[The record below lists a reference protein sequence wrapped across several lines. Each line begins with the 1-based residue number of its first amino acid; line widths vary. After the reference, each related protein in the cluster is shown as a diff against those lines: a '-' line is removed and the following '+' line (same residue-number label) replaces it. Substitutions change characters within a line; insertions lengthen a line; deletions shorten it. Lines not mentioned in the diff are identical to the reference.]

1 MIKYQCDLCGKESQK
16 QMENI
21 TLHWESGNKKQW
33 DVCPDCCEA
42 FSSMM
47 QDLPL
52 SNKRSSET
60 WQDYKDSQIFVKNLR
75 ESINETMS

>member
-1 MIKYQCDLCGKESQK
+1 
-16 QMENI
+16 
-21 TLHWESGNKKQW
+21 
-33 DVCPDCCEA
+33 
-42 FSSMM
+42 M

-75 ESINETMS
+75 ESINIDLLSF

>member
-1 MIKYQCDLCGKESQK
+1 MRQRKSKTNGKYYPTLGKR
-16 QMENI
+16 
-21 TLHWESGNKKQW
+21 G
-33 DVCPDCCEA
+33 
-42 FSSMM
+42 MM

-75 ESINETMS
+75 ESINIDLLSF